1 MAFSTIVGMF
11 MSNVLQMGDMNR
23 PSTCQHLMVYIFQEL
38 IRRCI
43 HVYMVDIF
51 IFLTSIEKHEKYLR
65 QVFTKLREAHLY
77 LSRKKVE
84 LYTDSV
90 ECLGHLVDG

>member
-1 MAFSTIVGMF
+1 MILVG
-11 MSNVLQMGDMNR
+11 DEYYNR
-23 PSTCQHLMVYIFQEL
+23 KCVFTAKHA
-38 IRRCI
+38 
-43 HVYMVDIF
+43 IF
-51 IFLTSIEKHEKYLR
+51 IFLTSIKKHKEHLR

-84 LYTDSV
+84 LYTDSI